1 MHILLI
7 NPPSPGD
14 YPFTREGR
22 CMQKEGVWTTV
33 WPPISLCTIGA
44 VLREAGFEVKIHDC
58 PVEGINRDGLKTITA
73 DYKPD
78 LLITN
83 SSTPSIKHDLTIP
96 ALAKEAYLKVKV
108 AAFGIHV
115 GVLSEEV
122 MCETP
127 ELDYILRGEPE
138 FTALELAKALAKGE
152 TLQNIAGLS
161 LRLNGKVE
169 HFPDRG
175 FFPDLDALP
184 FPAWDLVNLDSY
196 RLPFNRRKF
205 VMVMSSRGCPY
216 DCTFCVAQSYY
227 GKKIR
232 KRSAKRIVDEIEWNI
247 KHNGISDFFFW
258 SESFTILKKNIIELC
273 DEIINRGLKIRWVCN
288 SRADNIDRQMLGKMK
303 SAGCWMISY
312 GVESGEQAI
321 LDRAQKRITVEQVR
335 NAVKLTRKLN
345 FQIAGHFVL
354 GLPGETEESLKKTE
368 KLALELDLDYA
379 QFYCASPW
387 PGSRFYD
394 EAKREGWLNTDDWD
408 KYEQSF
414 CVLDYPELSGERIMQ
429 IRDKMTKAFY
439 YRPKIVWKT
448 VKKIKS
454 PTELKNFL
462 GMIKD
467 YLTWI

>member
-1 MHILLI
+1 
-7 NPPSPGD
+7 
-14 YPFTREGR
+14 
-22 CMQKEGVWTTV
+22 MQKEGVWTTV

-44 VLREAGFEVKIHDC
+44 MLRDADFDVKIHDC
-58 PVEGINRDGLKTITA
+58 PVEGIDQEGLRAIIRD
-73 DYKPD
+73 YRPD

-83 SSTPSIKHDLTIP
+83 SSTPSIKHDLAIP
-96 ALAKEAYLKVKV
+96 ALAKATFPPVKV

-115 GVLSEEV
+115 GILSEEV
-122 MCETP
+122 MQSAP
-127 ELDYILRGEPE
+127 ELDYIIRGEPE
-138 FTALELAKALAKGE
+138 FTALELAQALASGINP
-152 TLQNIAGLS
+152 QNIPGLS
-161 LRLNGKVE
+161 LRLNGSVR
-169 HFPDRG
+169 HFPDRS
-175 FFPDLDALP
+175 FYPDLDALP
-184 FPAWDLVNLDSY
+184 FPAWDLVNLDKY

-232 KRSAKRIVDEIEWNI
+232 KRSARRIVDEIEWNI
-247 KHNGISDFFFW
+247 RQNGISDFFFW
-258 SESFTILKKNIIELC
+258 SESFTILKKNIVELC
-273 DEIINRGLKIRWVCN
+273 DEILKRGLKIKWVCN
-288 SRADNIDRQMLGKMK
+288 SRADNIDRQMLEKMK

-312 GVESGEQAI
+312 GVESGEQSI
-321 LDRAQKRITVEQVR
+321 LDRAQKRITIDQMRE
-335 NAVKLTRKLN
+335 AVKLTRQFG

-387 PGSRFYD
+387 PGSRFFN
-394 EAKREGWLNTDDWD
+394 EAKREGWLNTYDWD

-414 CVLDYPELSGERIMQ
+414 CVLDYPELSGQRIME

-448 VKKIKS
+448 LKKISS
-454 PTELKNFL
+454 PAEFKNFM
-462 GMIKD
+462 GMVKD